1 MLEEAA
7 IHEYLSSGWREGT
20 SSGRAEKAVDS
31 FRAGYFNS
39 FFPLSFSLFLFFVL
53 KTI

>member
-31 FRAGYFNS
+31 LREGYFNS
-39 FFPLSFSLFLFFVL
+39 FLSFSFFVPR
-53 KTI
+53 TI